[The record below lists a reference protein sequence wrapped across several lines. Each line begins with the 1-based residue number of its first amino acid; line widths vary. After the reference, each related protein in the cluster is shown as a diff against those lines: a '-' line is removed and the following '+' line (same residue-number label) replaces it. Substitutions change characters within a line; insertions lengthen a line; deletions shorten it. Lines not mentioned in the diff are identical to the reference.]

1 MTQDD
6 EKWMRMAIEVARS
19 KGSDPSTSPL
29 GSVIV
34 LDGRV
39 LAAERN
45 QTEELPDATAHAE
58 MMAIRRACEG
68 EGELELR
75 GATLY
80 STLQP
85 CGMCTMASIWS
96 KVGRVV
102 YGAGRDDV
110 HPMYFEARHVD
121 TLSFISDAYRD
132 DIVIEGG
139 CLREECAALYY
150 PPDADLPQEEPLL
163 LRATACR
170 GVAQSGSA
178 PALGAGCRR
187 FESCLPDHPLASL

>member
-1 MTQDD
+1 MMMNEED
-6 EKWMRMAIEVARS
+6 EKWMRRAIAIARS

-34 LDGRV
+34 LDGREI
-39 LAAERN
+39 AGERN
-45 QTEELPDATAHAE
+45 QTHELPDATAHAE

-68 EGELELR
+68 SGELELR

-110 HPMYFEARHVD
+110 HPMYFEARDID
-121 TLSFISDAYRD
+121 TLDFIRQAYRD
-132 DIVIEGG
+132 DLVIEGG
-139 CLREECAALYY
+139 CLRAECAELYY
-150 PPDADLPQEEPLL
+150 GPDDDLPQEEQANL
-163 LRATACR
+163 
-170 GVAQSGSA
+170 
-178 PALGAGCRR
+178 
-187 FESCLPDHPLASL
+187 

>member
-1 MTQDD
+1 MTQED
-6 EKWMRMAIEVARS
+6 EKWMRMAIAVARS

-39 LAAERN
+39 IAAERN
-45 QTEELPDATAHAE
+45 QTHELPDATAHAE
-58 MMAIRRACEG
+58 MMAIRRGCEG
-68 EGELELR
+68 EGALELR

-110 HPMYFEARHVD
+110 HPMYFEAKHVD
-121 TLSFISDAYRD
+121 TLGFIADAYRD

-139 CLREECAALYY
+139 CLRAECAGLYY
-150 PPDADLPQEEPLL
+150 PPDADLPVEEQANL
-163 LRATACR
+163 
-170 GVAQSGSA
+170 
-178 PALGAGCRR
+178 
-187 FESCLPDHPLASL
+187 

>member
-6 EKWMRMAIEVARS
+6 ERWMRRAIEVARS
-19 KGSDPSTSPL
+19 KGSDPSTAPL

-34 LDGRV
+34 RDGREIS
-39 LAAERN
+39 AERN

-68 EGELELR
+68 TGELELR

-96 KVGRVV
+96 KVRRVV
-102 YGAGRDDV
+102 YGAGREDV
-110 HPMYFEARHVD
+110 HEMYFEDRHID

-132 DIVIEGG
+132 DISIEGG
-139 CLREECAALYY
+139 CLRDECASLYY
-150 PPDADLPQEEPLL
+150 PPDAVLPRDEQANL
-163 LRATACR
+163 
-170 GVAQSGSA
+170 
-178 PALGAGCRR
+178 
-187 FESCLPDHPLASL
+187 